1 MFPGTQVVKNLSV
14 CSARDLVLIP
24 WLGTI
29 PGEEDGYPLQY
40 SGLENSMDRRAW
52 WAIVHG
58 VKRIGHN

>member
-1 MFPGTQVVKNLSV
+1 MLPGAQMVKNLSV

-24 WLGTI
+24 GLVTI
-29 PGEEDGYPLQY
+29 PGEENGYPLQY

-58 VKRIGHN
+58 VEKNWT